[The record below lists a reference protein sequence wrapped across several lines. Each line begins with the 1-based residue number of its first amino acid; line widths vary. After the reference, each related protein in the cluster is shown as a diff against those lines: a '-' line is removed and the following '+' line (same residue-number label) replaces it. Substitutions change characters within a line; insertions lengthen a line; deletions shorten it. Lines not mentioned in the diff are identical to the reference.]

1 MKKLFFLLALALV
14 LCACGTTFQSAEEKA
29 AYQAKIVQQI
39 ADKLDNR
46 RFTIDVNYMR
56 PRGSM
61 QPRSVD
67 GYSLALKGD
76 TVISYL
82 PYFGRVSSGIYGYG
96 GDSGL
101 NFTGKVE
108 NYTVTYPKSGLMRVT
123 FVTRSREDRYH
134 YQVEVTTGGSAAI
147 TVIGDDHQS
156 IDFEGNLHI
165 DY

>member
-1 MKKLFFLLALALV
+1 MA
-14 LCACGTTFQSAEEKA
+14 
-29 AYQAKIVQQI
+29 QQI

-82 PYFGRVSSGIYGYG
+82 PYFGRVSSGIFGYG

-108 NYTVTYPKSGLMRVT
+108 NYTVTYPKSGVMRVT